1 MLTSLPIITFVAAP
15 VAAGAVA
22 AIHDRVVPRSNAQ
35 LRREAREGAR
45 REDVKGTEFVV
56 RRHIDLMVVLT
67 SMLGSMLTKRKI
79 F

>member
-45 REDVKGTEFVV
+45 RENVEGPEFVV
-56 RRHIDLMVVLT
+56 CRDVDLTVLLT
-67 SMLGSMLTKRKI
+67 SMQNP
-79 F
+79 